1 MGDFSILGSAES
13 LMTAAVPMAAVAG
26 LVLPPALIISFE
38 FKLSSGK
45 PANLDAAG
53 KAWREAAERLQEAS
67 TEIKEL
73 ATGVPQ
79 KAWSSKDRPA
89 YEKKV
94 QEWASQIDVLNT
106 YCQAAGMTLTA
117 LAYALMAYAVFAM
130 AMAVYLDGLAI
141 AAAAALAG
149 VVTSVG
155 YPAILATATTAGSIT
170 HVATAILAAAG
181 NIAGAVIG
189 GGTLVSALVERSRG
203 NEKALGDFFKA
214 QATGAAGAAANLSQ
228 NAANAGLA
236 WINRFDP
243 SGYVP
248 TGHKGSPL
256 KEIDLDADRGIDN
269 TWNVGAGAKV
279 QTGPVGPEHEIGI
292 RGKYGDD
299 GFKGI
304 EGEYNQK
311 RNLPGAAGAAGGQGT
326 FGGKLGWEADDD
338 GRGGDFYAGGKA
350 GAEHAP
356 TGSKGSLEGQVNDD
370 GDWKGKGEGTTWGG
384 QGKVQGG
391 KKDET
396 PPWDSDGN

>member
-1 MGDFSILGSAES
+1 MGEFSALGAAES

-45 PANLDAAG
+45 PANLDSAGQTWRKAAQ
-53 KAWREAAERLQEAS
+53 ELQEAS
-67 TEIKEL
+67 TKIKQL
-73 ATGVPQ
+73 AAGVPKQ
-79 KAWSSKDRPA
+79 AWSSTDRPA

-94 QEWASQIDVLNT
+94 QEWASQIDVLET
-106 YCQAAGMTLTA
+106 YCQAAGITLTA
-117 LAYALMAYAVFAM
+117 LAYALMVYAVFAM
-130 AMAVYLDGLAI
+130 GMAVFLDGLAI

-149 VVTSVG
+149 VVSA
-155 YPAILATATTAGSIT
+155 PAYAGMLATAGTAATVT
-170 HVATAILAAAG
+170 HVATGILAAG
-181 NIAGAVIG
+181 GSIAAAVIG
-189 GGTLVSALVERSRG
+189 GGTLVSALAERSRG
-203 NEKALGDFFKA
+203 NEKALGDFMKA
-214 QATGAAGAAANLSQ
+214 QATGAAGAAANLTQ

-243 SGYVP
+243 SGYLP

-269 TWNVGAGAKV
+269 TWNVGAGAKF
-279 QTGPVGPEHEIGI
+279 QTGPATPEHEVGI
-292 RGKYGDD
+292 RGKYGDQ
-299 GFKGI
+299 GFQGI

-326 FGGKLGWEADDD
+326 FGGKIGWERDED
-338 GRGGDFYAGGKA
+338 GSGGDFYAGGKA

-356 TGSKGSLEGQVNDD
+356 TGSKGNVEGQINDD

-384 QGKVQGG
+384 QGKWQGG